1 MKKSALDVQLRVP
14 SKNAS
19 EKREMKAREKTKVD
33 GVLELLRRGNISAGR
48 AAKCLHISRW
58 ELSKLMAD
66 AGISP
71 FDDSLTT
78 KTLAAEVNRAL
89 KAFDGSTP

>member
-1 MKKSALDVQLRVP
+1 MKKTALDVQLCVQ

-19 EKREMKAREKTKVD
+19 EKHQMKARGKTKVD
-33 GVLELLRRGNISAGR
+33 GVLELLRRGTISAGR
-48 AAKCLHISRW
+48 AAKCLRISRW

-89 KAFDGSTP
+89 DKP